1 MPRIHLQS
9 SGVGLT
15 GPNCTRTTLL
25 ATQRL
30 IEEADD
36 ASIDGISVAVVK
48 DWYRIT
54 HLGRLLEDKAGTYI
68 KKAMGWSYH
77 APFAGHDGIQLAL
90 GLAFRQN
97 KDFLFPYYR
106 DMLTCLAGG
115 ITPTEIILNG
125 LSKEADVAGGG
136 RHMSNHFA
144 KPAIGIQN
152 VSSCTGNHTL
162 HAVGVARAIRYYG
175 SDAVAFSSQGEASTS
190 EGYCYEAYNGASRE
204 RLPVVFVIQN
214 NGYGISVPTSQQS
227 ANTRVSAN
235 YRGLKYLEVID
246 VDGTD
251 FFDSWRGMQRALA
264 YVHSGEGPV
273 MLHADCVRIGS
284 HSNSD
289 RHELYRDAA
298 EIEAARARDPL
309 PALRRRLVESGLVSE
324 GELAALELENR
335 HLLEAAAAAGEAA
348 VEADAS
354 TVAAFVLPEPWVGT
368 EEPPAA
374 EGEKFKLREAINETL
389 HAEFTRNPDT
399 FLWGQDVAS
408 KEKGGVFLVTKG
420 LEQAFGAARIFN
432 APIAEDFIVGTAN
445 GMCRYKDEIRV
456 VIEAAQFADYV
467 WPSMEQVV
475 EMTHEYWRTR
485 GQFSPNVVIRL
496 SSGGYIGG
504 GLYVE
509 AIMAH
514 LPGCRVVVPA
524 FADDAA
530 GLLRTAIRS
539 RGFTF
544 FLEPKFLYN
553 QPFAQAVR
561 PGPEHAVPFGKA
573 RIRRP
578 GKDATVVAWGTP
590 VHWALRAAQKAAKEG
605 FEVEVIDLRTIAP
618 WDFETVAASVQKTGK
633 LAVVHEDHV
642 TQGFGAEIAAR
653 VAGGLFEWLDAPILR
668 VGARDI
674 PVGFSRVLEREILP
688 QEDDVLQ
695 ALLGLLRY

>member
-1 MPRIHLQS
+1 MQTDDRFA
-9 SGVGLT
+9 GLT
-15 GPNCTRTTLL
+15 RGTEPTASNAPASALFDGVPVTTVL
-25 ATQRL
+25 
-30 IEEADD
+30 
-36 ASIDGISVAVVK
+36 
-48 DWYRIT
+48 DWYRLT
-54 HLGRLLEDKAGTYI
+54 HLGRLLEDKAATYI

-90 GLAFRQN
+90 GLGFRAR
-97 KDFLFPYYR
+97 KDYLFPYYR
-106 DMLTCLAGG
+106 DMLTCLAAGL
-115 ITPTEIILNG
+115 TPTEIILNG

-144 KPAIGIQN
+144 KPEIGIQN

-162 HAVGVARAIRYYG
+162 HAVGVARAIKYFG
-175 SDAVAFSSQGEASTS
+175 SDAVALSSQGESSTS

-214 NGYGISVPTSQQS
+214 NGYGISVPTHQQS

-235 YRGLKYLEVID
+235 YRGLRHLEIID

-251 FFDSWRGMQRALA
+251 FFDCWRGMQRALA
-264 YVHSGEGPV
+264 YVRSGEGPAMV
-273 MLHADCVRIGS
+273 HAECVRIGS

-289 RHELYRDAA
+289 RHELYRDDA

-309 PALRRRLVESGLVSE
+309 PGLRARLVAEGGVSE
-324 GELAALELENR
+324 ARVAEVEAENR
-335 HLLEAAAAAGEAA
+335 RILEAAAAEGEAA
-348 VEADAS
+348 ADADAS
-354 TVAAFVLPEPWVGT
+354 KVMTFVLPEPFVG
-368 EEPPAA
+368 EERPGAA
-374 EGEKFKLREAINETL
+374 DGEKFKLREAINETL
-389 HAEFTRNPDT
+389 HAEFAHNPKA

-420 LEQAFGAARIFN
+420 LEAAFGSGRVFN
-432 APIAEDFIVGTAN
+432 APIAEDYIVGTAN
-445 GMCRYKDEIRV
+445 GMCRFGDDVRV

-467 WPSMEQVV
+467 WPAMEQVV

-504 GLYVE
+504 GLYHSQNVE

-539 RGFTF
+539 RGMTF

-553 QPFAQAVR
+553 QPFAQAPR
-561 PGPEHAVPFGKA
+561 TGPDHAVPFGKA

-578 GKDATVVAWGTP
+578 GSNATIVSWGTP
-590 VHWALRAAQKAAKEG
+590 VHWSIRAAQKASKEG
-605 FEVEVIDLRTIAP
+605 FETEVIDLRTITP
-618 WDFETVAASVQKTGK
+618 WDFETVAASVKRTGK
-633 LAVVHEDHV
+633 VAIVHEDHR

-653 VAGGLFEWLDAPILR
+653 ISGELFEWLDAPVLR
-668 VGARDI
+668 IGAKDVPI
-674 PVGFSRVLEREILP
+674 GFSRVLEREILP
-688 QEDDVLQ
+688 QEDDILS